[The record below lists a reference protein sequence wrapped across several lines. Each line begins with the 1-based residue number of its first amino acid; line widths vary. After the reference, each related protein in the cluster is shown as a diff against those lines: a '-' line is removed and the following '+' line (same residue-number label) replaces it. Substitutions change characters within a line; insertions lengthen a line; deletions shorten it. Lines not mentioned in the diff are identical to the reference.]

1 MVLNCTA
8 DVVLRIIQIGA
19 ILTAADLQCFRNQ
32 STVTDEQACTVED
45 AYEREDN
52 WRRRAQYAMF
62 LSSTKDLVDV
72 GA

>member
-1 MVLNCTA
+1 MVL
-8 DVVLRIIQIGA
+8 RMIQIGA
-19 ILTAADLQCFRNQ
+19 ILTAVELQYFRDR

-52 WRRRAQYAMF
+52 WRRRAHYAVF